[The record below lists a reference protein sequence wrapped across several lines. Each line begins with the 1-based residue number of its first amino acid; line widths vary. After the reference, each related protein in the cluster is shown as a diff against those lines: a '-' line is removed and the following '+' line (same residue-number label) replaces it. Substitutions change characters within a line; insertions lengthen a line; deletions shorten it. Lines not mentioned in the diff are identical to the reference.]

1 MSEKDK
7 RFYWLKLKSEFMNGE
22 IVDFLMS
29 QKNGANYVVLY
40 QMLALKTMNTSG
52 KLCSELGEMLI
63 PFDPEKI
70 QRECKWFDI
79 DTIRV
84 AIELYSKL
92 GLVYKNKDGILEITN
107 FEELVGSET
116 YWAKQKRIQ
125 RGQPSGQL
133 LDNVQFPLISNISNS
148 LNNNNNNNKV
158 DNNVESNVDKKT
170 STKDN
175 KLLSIVREFFT
186 DEEVVFE
193 VGKWLKHKQ
202 EKGQTY
208 KPTGLTSL
216 LQRLKRELETNGK
229 QFVIDEIRYS
239 IGNNYSGIFPA
250 KEQKSKSETVAPSQF
265 TEDDL
270 KRYRRED

>member
-1 MSEKDK
+1 MAEKDK

-92 GLVYKNKDGILEITN
+92 GLIYKNKDSILEITN

-125 RGQPSGQL
+125 REQPSGQS

-148 LNNNNNNNKV
+148 LNNNTLNNKV

-175 KLLSIVREFFT
+175 KLLSLIREFFT
-186 DEEVVFE
+186 DEDVILEI
-193 VGKWLKHKQ
+193 GMWLKHKQ

-208 KPTGLTSL
+208 KPTGLKSL

-239 IGNNYSGIFPA
+239 IGNNYSGIYPA
-250 KEQKSKSETVAPSQF
+250 TEQKSKSETIAPSQY

>member
-1 MSEKDK
+1 MAEEDK
-7 RFYWLKLKSEFMNGE
+7 KFYWLKLKSEFMNGE

-40 QMLALKTMNTSG
+40 QMLALKTMNTNG
-52 KLCSELGEMLI
+52 KLCSALGEMLI

-92 GLVYKNKDGILEITN
+92 GLVYKNQDGILEITD
-107 FEELVGSET
+107 FEEMVGSET
-116 YWAKQKRIQ
+116 YWAKQKRLQ
-125 RGQPSGQL
+125 REKTSVGQSL
-133 LDNVQFPLISNISNS
+133 ENVQQTLISNISNI
-148 LNNNNNNNKV
+148 NNNINNK
-158 DNNVESNVDKKT
+158 EEDKKD
-170 STKDN
+170 KEN
-175 KLLSIVREFFT
+175 KLLSIVKQFFD
-186 DEEVVFE
+186 DEDIIFQI
-193 VGKWLKHKQ
+193 GLWLKHKQ

-216 LQRLKRELETNGK
+216 LQRLKREFDTNGK
-229 QFVIDEIRYS
+229 QFVIDEIKYS

-250 KEQKSKSETVAPSQF
+250 KEQKSKPRTVTQNQY
-265 TEDDL
+265 TEEDL

>member
-1 MSEKDK
+1 MAEKDK

-29 QKNGANYVVLY
+29 QKNGANYIVLY

-125 RGQPSGQL
+125 RGQSSGQSL
-133 LDNVQFPLISNISNS
+133 ENVQFPLISNISNS
-148 LNNNNNNNKV
+148 LNNNNSKV

-175 KLLSIVREFFT
+175 KLLSLIREFFT
-186 DEEVVFE
+186 DEDVILEI
-193 VGKWLKHKQ
+193 GMWLKHKQ

-208 KPTGLTSL
+208 KPTGLTNL
-216 LQRLKRELETNGK
+216 LQRLKRELEANGK
-229 QFVIDEIRYS
+229 QFVIDEIKYS
-239 IGNNYSGIFPA
+239 IGNNYSGIYPA